1 MVLLFKMAIALA
13 AALAVG
19 AAVRL
24 LVRPAGPWSHFWT
37 VFLLLFLSAWAAGIW
52 TTPLAPVDW
61 GLSIPLFAAVGF
73 GVAAVLLLAGY
84 PLHVP
89 RRRVR
94 HRQWAEE
101 RRLQLIF
108 QLPFWIVI
116 AALAFT
122 ILLRYLASDPP

>member
-1 MVLLFKMAIALA
+1 MVLLFKFVIALA

-24 LVRPAGPWSHFWT
+24 LIRPAGPWSRFWT

-52 TTPLAPVDW
+52 LTPLEPVDW

-89 RRRVR
+89 RRDVPK
-94 HRQWAEE
+94 QQSAEE
-101 RRLQLIF
+101 RKMQLVF

-116 AALAFT
+116 AALVFT
-122 ILLRYLASDPP
+122 ILLRYLAS